1 MKYFKII
8 ILLFSTIAFS
18 QDYKTLWSE
27 AVQDELDGKTESAY
41 KKTQNIYSLAKKQEN
56 EEQIIKCFFYI
67 SKFRQT
73 FDEKSQV
80 TIIKQLQEEIAT
92 AKPVSKAILNYV
104 YGKILIDFSN
114 YHFYKIQKI
123 TTIQGELS
131 PEIATWSLDNFKTE
145 INKSFTT
152 ALSNKEVLDQT
163 PITNFREILEIPDYI
178 DGKNYSLYELLFN
191 EIIKEYSQ
199 LLLNYTY
206 KNDLPFTA
214 EQIEKL
220 YSKSDTF
227 ITIKDSTYSVLFNSF
242 LKNLQDK
249 ENFIQ
254 KNNPNQID
262 QTYYKRLET
271 IDRLFHIPSNLYPR
285 LDALEKET
293 QNQTLRYELF
303 LKRVKHI
310 VTQSN
315 KKDNPNALK
324 EVIAL
329 LDEIIK
335 SKPNEYTTAEAQLE
349 KENILNKFLHIQL
362 NRVNYEGENSRAYVY
377 FKNIDN
383 LKINYYKLS
392 IKDYLKLN
400 YNYKG
405 RELEIEKHIQN
416 KKPFLEIVKPLS
428 NPKNHYSYSTE
439 ILMNK
444 LPLGY
449 YIISFEDTDKDSNT
463 QLDKNYS
470 FYQVTNIT
478 YVDDDNDTQDLYYV
492 LDRKTGKPLTD
503 AYLINKEKKIKADT
517 MGKISYPK
525 VSKENRHPLETYIVH
540 EKDTLAFNYNVPT
553 RYDNRDDEDEDFK
566 AKAMLYLDRAIY
578 RPGQKVYFKGIVF
591 QDKNNKKSVVPWVT
605 VHVTVDDASNETIKE
620 FDLQTNEFGS
630 FSGDFDLPKD
640 CLTGEFSIEVDR
652 PQDEDLAL
660 NDKMYINKK
669 ENKHNFWENVDF
681 ESNNFE
687 FKVEEYK
694 RPTFEITVDKIKE
707 TYSIGDSIVLTG
719 NAKTLAGSNL
729 THATVKYSITRSY
742 YTNDYKSSTDK
753 NYIQKEITTD
763 TEGNFSIPLLFTV
776 NDVKDDLLRD
786 ISFGITIDVTDTN
799 GETRSISRSIV
810 AYPNTLKIKTKNLHN
825 AFEEDQNNF
834 NVEITNFDEHP
845 IPYQGK
851 LTIYKKEKNNHLKPR
866 AFQTPDIQNI
876 PEDTFKKLFPH
887 EPYKDDILNGLTLID
902 SLVFDTKN
910 GNDIALP
917 KLAKGYY
924 KTVTSLM
931 DTKGKHIKEENHF
944 EIKSK
949 LNPSTEERL
958 FVYKRINYEDDK
970 QIHIEINT
978 SIPDLYVTARFY
990 CGKDIVEEKIT
1001 LVKNRKG
1008 IISFDKLKNPK
1019 YDYSFFFS
1027 TQWENIG
1034 YSQNVTLAK
1043 EAKTRKFDFEVV
1055 SFRSKIEP
1063 GSKENWSFKLTNNKL
1078 ETEVLASMYDTSLDI
1093 FAQENWKKPTFYHY
1107 ASPDY
1112 PDISNYNTENVYFAS
1127 RTRKIYYQKINLV
1140 PKFQWFGFSYSTP
1153 KNNYVQKQ
1161 YEQNV
1166 AHQQIIRLGTK
1177 TVTGIVSDAQ
1187 GPLPGVNVAVKG
1199 TNIGVSTDFEGSY
1212 SINVKEGEVLVYSF
1226 MGMQE
1231 ISKTV
1236 GNSTIINTVLQDD
1249 SKKLSEV
1256 VVMALGIKKELNT
1269 QNPNIIVVT
1278 SNDKDLSY
1286 FRKYRKQLFED
1297 EESESRVVKKSL
1309 SYSVSKTENVVI
1321 RGSSSLKENEKALL
1335 IIDGEI
1341 KNNLNIDDISPDDI
1355 TSITV
1360 LKNKEA
1366 IALYGAKGANG
1377 VIIITT
1383 KNAMKAL
1390 SDVKTRTNFN
1400 ETAFFY
1406 PHITT
1411 DSKGKFAFNF
1421 TTPESLT
1428 KWKLRL
1434 LGHDKESN
1442 IGTFETEIIS
1452 QKDVMVMPNMP
1463 RFVRETDTLTLSSK
1477 VVNLTSE
1484 AKSGNAVLQ
1493 LFDAA
1498 TGNTIDSVCSNTNNI
1513 KTFNCNANESIAL
1526 EWKIAIPEGIQGLQY
1541 KVIAKSGNFSDGEE
1555 NILPVLSN
1563 KILVTEAMPI
1573 WVRENTKK
1581 EFVFESLKNTTS
1593 KTLKHQSFTFEYT
1606 SNPTW
1611 LAIQSLPYLMEFE
1624 HECAEQTFAR
1634 FYANTLASKIM
1645 DSQPK
1650 IAEVFEKWRKE
1661 PNKKSKLEM
1670 NEELKSIVL
1679 RETPWFLEA
1688 DETEKNRRVATLF
1701 DLQKLKENSASA
1713 LKKLKEKQN
1722 ASGGF
1727 AWFEG
1732 GKENYYITQHILS
1745 GIGHLNK
1752 MFPTND
1758 LNTITDYGIPF
1769 IDSKFMTNTQY
1780 QRKKKI
1786 AISDTE
1792 LHYLYCRSFYTKL
1805 YPIANDSLKK
1815 AIQYQ
1820 LQQTKTHWLQLGLGQ
1835 KAMLALSAKRFGDTL
1850 YAKKIIT
1857 HLKETAIKDTE
1868 KGMYWLENKKGYSWF
1883 DTPIENQAVL
1893 IETFRELEND
1903 PKIINDLKAWLIH
1916 QKQREHWGTTKA
1928 TTEAIYALL
1937 SNGIKVA
1944 EQKNSTIFS
1953 IGNPQL
1959 LDKKLASAS
1968 TETATGYFKLQWK
1981 PEEVNNDLAT
1991 ITIEN
1996 KNGLPNFGGAYWQY
2010 FENLENIKSDTNSN
2024 LKIKKEVYKKIKDT
2038 NGDKLVPTNE
2048 TSVNIGDK
2056 ITIRLVI
2063 NANADL
2069 EFVHLKDLRASC
2081 LEPIDV
2087 ISKYKNSGDLWYY
2100 MSTKD
2105 TATHFFFDEIK
2116 QGTYVIEYDTRVNNA
2131 GTFNNGIATIQSMYA
2146 PEFSSHSASQN
2157 IKVSK
2162 Q

>member
-1 MKYFKII
+1 MKYLRL
-8 ILLFSTIAFS
+8 ILLLVSSITFS

-27 AVQDELDGKTESAY
+27 TVQDELDGKTESAY
-41 KKTQNIYSLAKKQEN
+41 KKTQHIYTLAKKQDN

-80 TIIKQLQEEIAT
+80 TIIKQLREEIAT

-163 PITNFREILEIPDYI
+163 PIANFREILEIPAYVDN
-178 DGKNYSLYELLFN
+178 KNYSLYELLFH

-199 LLLNYTY
+199 LLLSYTY
-206 KNDLPFTA
+206 KNDLPFTTK
-214 EQIEKL
+214 QIEKL
-220 YSKSDTF
+220 YSKMDTF
-227 ITIKDSTYSVLFNSF
+227 ITIKDNTYSVLFNSF

-249 ENFIQ
+249 EVFIQ

-262 QTYYKRLET
+262 QTYYKRLEI
-271 IDRLFHIPSNLYPR
+271 IDGLFHMPHLLFPA

-303 LKRVKHI
+303 LKRVKRI

-315 KKDNPNALK
+315 KKDNPNTLK
-324 EVIAL
+324 EVIAQ

-335 SKPNEYTTAEAQLE
+335 SNPNEYTTAEAQLE

-362 NRVNYEGENSRAYVY
+362 NRVNYEGENTRAFVD

-383 LKINYYKLS
+383 LKISYYKLS
-392 IKDYLKLN
+392 TKDYLKLH
-400 YNYKG
+400 YNYKD
-405 RELEIEKHIQN
+405 RELEIEKYIQN
-416 KKPFLEIVKPLS
+416 KKPFLESVKPLS

-439 ILMNK
+439 ILMDK

-449 YIISFEDTDKDSNT
+449 YIISFEDTDKEANT
-463 QLDKNYS
+463 QLDKNYC

-503 AYLINKEKKIKADT
+503 AYLINKEKKIKADAL
-517 MGKISYPK
+517 GKISYPK
-525 VSKENRHPLETYIVH
+525 VSKDNKSMLETYIVH

-553 RYDNRDDEDEDFK
+553 RYDNREDEDFK

-591 QDKNNKKSVVPWVT
+591 QDKDNKKSVVPFVT
-605 VHVTVDDASNETIKE
+605 VHLTVDDASNETIKE
-620 FDLQTNEFGS
+620 LDLQTNEFGS

-640 CLTGEFSIEVDR
+640 CLTGEFSIEIEE
-652 PQDEDLAL
+652 PEEEFLIK
-660 NDKMYINKK
+660 DKKYYDTKTEEHI
-669 ENKHNFWENVDF
+669 FWKNVDF
-681 ESNNFE
+681 ENNNFE

-707 TYSIGDSIVLTG
+707 TYSIGDSIILTG
-719 NAKTLAGSNL
+719 HAKTLAGSNL
-729 THATVKYSITRSY
+729 THATVNYSISRNF
-742 YTNDYKSSTDK
+742 YTEKNQSQNQV
-753 NYIQKEITTD
+753 NYIQKEINTD
-763 TEGNFSIPLLFTV
+763 AEGNFTIPLLF
-776 NDVKDDLLRD
+776 NMEDLKEDKVKNVSLQ
-786 ISFGITIDVTDTN
+786 INIDVTDTN
-799 GETRSISRSIV
+799 GETRTLNHTVV
-810 AYPNTLKIKTKNLHN
+810 AQKTTLKIKTKNLYN

-851 LTIYKKEKNNHLKPR
+851 LAIFKKEKNYHLKPR

-876 PEDTFKKLFPH
+876 TEDSFKKLFPF
-887 EPYKDDILNGLTLID
+887 EPYKNDTEEKLILVD
-902 SLVFDTKN
+902 SISFDTKN
-910 GNDIALP
+910 GNEIVLP
-917 KLAKGYY
+917 KLIKGNY
-924 KTVTSLM
+924 KTVTSIV
-931 DTKGKHIKEENHF
+931 DTKGNLIKEENHF
-944 EIKSK
+944 EIKSNR
-949 LNPSTEERL
+949 NPSIDGKL
-958 FVYKRINYEDDK
+958 FVYKRIHQNDEN
-970 QIHIEINT
+970 QIHFEFNT
-978 SIPDLYVTARFY
+978 NIPELYVTTRFY
-990 CGKDIVEEKIT
+990 CGKEIVEEKIT
-1001 LVKNRKG
+1001 WVKNGKSIVR
-1008 IISFDKLKNPK
+1008 FDKLKNPK
-1019 YDYSFFFS
+1019 YDYNFFFS

-1078 ETEVLASMYDTSLDI
+1078 ETEVLASMYDTSLDA
-1093 FAQENWKKPTFYHY
+1093 FAKENWRQPMFYNY
-1107 ASPDY
+1107 TTPNY
-1112 PDISNYNTENVYFAS
+1112 PYISNQNISNIRFRS
-1127 RTRKIYYQKINLV
+1127 NLQNISYYKKNLT
-1140 PKFQWFGFSYSTP
+1140 PQIQWFGFNFSDS
-1153 KNNYVQKQ
+1153 KNKIFQKK
-1161 YEQNV
+1161 YLELI
-1166 AHQQIIRLGTK
+1166 APSQIIRKGTK
-1177 TVTGIVSDAQ
+1177 LIKGKIFDKTGAIPGAVVSIE
-1187 GPLPGVNVAVKG
+1187 G
-1199 TNIGVSTDFEGSY
+1199 TQIKTTSDFEGFY
-1212 SINVKEGEVLVYSF
+1212 SIYAKEDEVIIYSSIGFQDILKQVKKAKTINVL
-1226 MGMQE
+1226 MTTDAM
-1231 ISKTV
+1231 
-1236 GNSTIINTVLQDD
+1236 
-1249 SKKLSEV
+1249 KLSEV
-1256 VVMALGIKKELNT
+1256 VVTSTLFTKQKKALG
-1269 QNPNIIVVT
+1269 
-1278 SNDKDLSY
+1278 
-1286 FRKYRKQLFED
+1286 
-1297 EESESRVVKKSL
+1297 
-1309 SYSVSKTENVVI
+1309 YSVQKITSSEIVQDSTNLISLLNGTVTGVQITSANGIPVSSKKIII
-1321 RGSSSLKENEKALL
+1321 RGNASLEGANQALI
-1335 IIDGEI
+1335 IIDGVPFEN
-1341 KNNLNIDDISPDDI
+1341 KNLSDLKQDDI

-1360 LKNKEA
+1360 LKDKEA
-1366 IALYGAKGANG
+1366 TALYGSKGANG

-1428 KWKLRL
+1428 QWKLRL

-1477 VVNLTSE
+1477 VVNLTTE

-1493 LFDAA
+1493 LFDAL
-1498 TGNTIDSVCSNTNNI
+1498 TGNPIDAICLNTNNI
-1513 KTFNCNANESIAL
+1513 KTFNCKAKESVAL
-1526 EWKIAIPEGIQGLQY
+1526 EWKITIPEGIQGLQY
-1541 KVIAKSGNFSDGEE
+1541 KVIGKSGNFSDGEE

-1581 EFVFESLKNTTS
+1581 EFVFENLKNNNS
-1593 KTLKHQSFTFEYT
+1593 KTLKNQSFTFEFT

-1611 LAIQSLPYLMEFE
+1611 LAIQSLPYLIEFE

-1634 FYANTLASKIM
+1634 FYANTLASKII

-1661 PNKKSKLEM
+1661 PNKKSKMEM

-1688 DETEKNRRVATLF
+1688 NETEKNRRVATLF

-1713 LKKLKEKQN
+1713 FKKLKEKQN
-1722 ASGGF
+1722 ANGGF

-1752 MFPTND
+1752 MFPIND
-1758 LNTITDYGIPF
+1758 LNTITDHGIPF
-1769 IDSKFMTNTQY
+1769 IDSKFIANTQY

-1805 YPIANDSLKK
+1805 YPVANDSLKK

-1883 DTPIENQAVL
+1883 DTPIENQALL
-1893 IETFRELEND
+1893 IETFRELDND

-1959 LDKKLASAS
+1959 LNKKLASAS

-1981 PEEVNNDLAT
+1981 PEEVTNDLAT

-1996 KNGLPNFGGAYWQY
+1996 KNDLPHFGGAYWQY
-2010 FENLENIKSDTNSN
+2010 FENLENIKSDTNSD
-2024 LKIKKEVYKKIKDT
+2024 LKIKKEVYKKVKDT

-2048 TSVNIGDK
+2048 TLINIGDK
-2056 ITIRLVI
+2056 ITIRLII
-2063 NANADL
+2063 NANTDL

-2116 QGTYVIEYDTRVNNA
+2116 QGTYVIEYDTRVNNT
-2131 GTFNNGIATIQSMYA
+2131 GTFNNGIANIQSMYT
-2146 PEFSSHSASQN
+2146 PEFSSHSTSQK

-2162 Q
+2162 

>member
-1 MKYFKII
+1 MKYLRL
-8 ILLFSTIAFS
+8 ILLLVSSITFS

-27 AVQDELDGKTESAY
+27 TVQDELDGKTESAY
-41 KKTQNIYSLAKKQEN
+41 KKTQHIYTLAKKQDN

-80 TIIKQLQEEIAT
+80 TIIKQLREEIAS

-163 PITNFREILEIPDYI
+163 PIANFREILEIPAYVDS
-178 DGKNYSLYELLFN
+178 KNYSLYELLFH

-199 LLLNYTY
+199 LLLSYTY
-206 KNDLPFTA
+206 KNDLPFTTK
-214 EQIEKL
+214 QIEKL
-220 YSKSDTF
+220 YSKMDTF
-227 ITIKDSTYSVLFNSF
+227 ITIKDNTYSVLFNSF

-249 ENFIQ
+249 EVFIQ

-262 QTYYKRLET
+262 QTYFKRLEI
-271 IDRLFHIPSNLYPR
+271 IDGLFHMPHLLFPA

-303 LKRVKHI
+303 LKRVKRI

-315 KKDNPNALK
+315 KKDNPNTLK
-324 EVIAL
+324 EVIAQ

-335 SKPNEYTTAEAQLE
+335 SNPNEYTTAEAQLE

-362 NRVNYEGENSRAYVY
+362 NRVNYEGENTRAFVD

-383 LKINYYKLS
+383 LKISYYKLS
-392 IKDYLKLN
+392 TKDYLKLH
-400 YNYKG
+400 YNYKD
-405 RELEIEKHIQN
+405 RELEIEKYTN
-416 KKPFLEIVKPLS
+416 GKKPFLESVKPLS

-439 ILMNK
+439 ILMDK

-449 YIISFEDTDKDSNT
+449 YIISFEDTDKEANT
-463 QLDKNYS
+463 QLDKNYC

-503 AYLINKEKKIKADT
+503 AYLINKEKKIKADAL
-517 MGKISYPK
+517 GKISYPK
-525 VSKENRHPLETYIVH
+525 VSKDNKSMLETYIVH

-553 RYDNRDDEDEDFK
+553 RYDNREDEDFK

-591 QDKNNKKSVVPWVT
+591 QDKNNKKSVVPFVT
-605 VHVTVDDASNETIKE
+605 VHLTVDDASNETIKE
-620 FDLQTNEFGS
+620 LDLQTNEFGS

-640 CLTGEFSIEVDR
+640 CLTGEFSIEIEE
-652 PQDEDLAL
+652 PEEEFLIK
-660 NDKMYINKK
+660 DKKYYDTKTEEHI
-669 ENKHNFWENVDF
+669 FWKNVDF
-681 ESNNFE
+681 ENNNFE

-707 TYSIGDSIVLTG
+707 TYSIGDSIILTG
-719 NAKTLAGSNL
+719 HAKTLAGSNL
-729 THATVKYSITRSY
+729 THATVKYSISRNFNTEK
-742 YTNDYKSSTDK
+742 NQWQNQV
-753 NYIQKEITTD
+753 NYIQKEINTD
-763 TEGNFSIPLLFTV
+763 AEGNFSIPLLLNV
-776 NDVKDDLLRD
+776 EDLKEDKVKNLSLQ
-786 ISFGITIDVTDTN
+786 INIDVTDTN
-799 GETRSISRSIV
+799 GETRTLNHTVV
-810 AYPNTLKIKTKNLHN
+810 AQKTTLKIKTKNLYN

-851 LTIYKKEKNNHLKPR
+851 LAIFKKEKNYHLKPR

-876 PEDTFKKLFPH
+876 TEDSFKKLFPF
-887 EPYKDDILNGLTLID
+887 EPYKNDTEEKLILVD
-902 SLVFDTKN
+902 SISFDTKN
-910 GNDIALP
+910 GNEIVLP
-917 KLAKGYY
+917 KLIKGNY
-924 KTVTSLM
+924 KTVTSIV
-931 DTKGKHIKEENHF
+931 DTKGNLIKEENHF
-944 EIKSK
+944 EIKSNR
-949 LNPSTEERL
+949 NPSIDGKL
-958 FVYKRINYEDDK
+958 FVYKRIHQNDEN
-970 QIHIEINT
+970 QIHFEFNT
-978 SIPDLYVTARFY
+978 NIPELYVTTRFY
-990 CGKDIVEEKIT
+990 CGKEIVEEKIT
-1001 LVKNRKG
+1001 WVKNGKSIVR
-1008 IISFDKLKNPK
+1008 FDKLKNPK
-1019 YDYSFFFS
+1019 YDYNFFFS

-1078 ETEVLASMYDTSLDI
+1078 ETEVLASMYDTSLDL
-1093 FAQENWKKPTFYHY
+1093 FAKENWKKPSFYSY

-1112 PDISNYNTENVYFAS
+1112 PNVSNYDTEDVYFAS
-1127 RTRKIYYQKINLV
+1127 RTRKKIYYHKISFA
-1140 PKFQWFGFSYSTP
+1140 PQFQWFGFSFTNP
-1153 KNNYVQKQ
+1153 KNNYIQKQ

-1166 AHQQIIRLGTK
+1166 TQQQVIRLGTK
-1177 TVTGIVSDAQ
+1177 TVTGTVSDSN
-1187 GPLPGVNVAVKG
+1187 GPLPGVNVVVKD
-1199 TNIGVSTDFEGSY
+1199 TQIGVSTGFDGSY
-1212 SINVKEGEVLVYSF
+1212 SINVKESEILVFSF
-1226 MGMQE
+1226 LSMRDV
-1231 ISKTV
+1231 SKTV
-1236 GNSTIINTVLQDD
+1236 GTSNVINTVLQYD
-1249 SKKLSEV
+1249 SKNLSEV
-1256 VVMALGIKKELNT
+1256 VVTAMGIKLKEDLI
-1269 QNPNIIVVT
+1269 NPNIIIVT

-1286 FRKYRKQLFED
+1286 FKKYRKQLFED
-1297 EESESRVVKKSL
+1297 EENESRVVKKSL
-1309 SYSVSKTENVVI
+1309 AYSVTTVETVVI

-1335 IIDGEI
+1335 VIDGEI
-1341 KNNLNIDDISPDDI
+1341 KDNLNIDDISPDDI
-1355 TSITV
+1355 TAITV
-1360 LKNKEA
+1360 LKDA
-1366 IALYGAKGANG
+1366 SATALYGSKGANG

-1428 KWKLRL
+1428 QWKLRL

-1463 RFVRETDTLTLSSK
+1463 RFIRQTDTLTLSSK
-1477 VVNLTSE
+1477 VVNLTTE

-1493 LFDAA
+1493 LFDAL
-1498 TGNTIDSVCSNTNNI
+1498 TGNPIDAICLNTNNI
-1513 KTFNCNANESIAL
+1513 KTFNCKAKESVAL
-1526 EWKIAIPEGIQGLQY
+1526 EWKITIPEGIQGLQY
-1541 KVIAKSGNFSDGEE
+1541 KVIGKSGNFSDGEE

-1581 EFVFESLKNTTS
+1581 EFVFENLKNNNSKTS
-1593 KTLKHQSFTFEYT
+1593 KNQSFTFEFT

-1611 LAIQSLPYLMEFE
+1611 LAIQSLPYLIEFE

-1634 FYANTLASKIM
+1634 FYANTLASKII

-1661 PNKKSKLEM
+1661 PNKKSKMEM

-1688 DETEKNRRVATLF
+1688 NETEKNRRVATLF
-1701 DLQKLKENSASA
+1701 DLQKLKEDSASA

-1722 ASGGF
+1722 ANGGF

-1752 MFPTND
+1752 MFPIND
-1758 LNTITDYGIPF
+1758 LNTITDHGIPF
-1769 IDSKFMTNTQY
+1769 IDSKFIANTQY

-1805 YPIANDSLKK
+1805 YPVANDSLKK

-1820 LQQTKTHWLQLGLGQ
+1820 LQQTKTHWLQLGLGL

-1883 DTPIENQAVL
+1883 DTPIENQALL
-1893 IETFRELEND
+1893 IETFRELDND

-1959 LDKKLASAS
+1959 LNKKLASAS

-1981 PEEVNNDLAT
+1981 PEEVINDLAT

-1996 KNGLPNFGGAYWQY
+1996 KNDLPHFGGAYWQY
-2010 FENLENIKSDTNSN
+2010 FENLENIKSDTNSD
-2024 LKIKKEVYKKIKDT
+2024 LKIKKEVYKKVKDT

-2048 TSVNIGDK
+2048 TLINIGDK
-2056 ITIRLVI
+2056 ITIRLII
-2063 NANADL
+2063 NANTDL

-2087 ISKYKNSGDLWYY
+2087 ISNYKNSGDLWYY

-2116 QGTYVIEYDTRVNNA
+2116 QGAYVIEYDTRVNNA
-2131 GTFNNGIATIQSMYA
+2131 GTFNNGIATIQSIYT
-2146 PEFSSHSASQN
+2146 PEFSSHSASLKITTN
-2157 IKVSK
+2157 SK
-2162 Q
+2162 